1 MFFLIKVIK
10 MIYRYSENG
19 TQLERVILFA
29 EDDGVKVGVTH
40 PSGTLVCRLS
50 KTAARAMAKRMVELV
65 GDEPPSKPKIKT
77 FEKRQIVFFLRN
89 GERLSVIGEYSTC
102 IPEADGG
109 EYRINDIDGDTL
121 LVKCS
126 EVVAIQEHSLCPIE
140 EDQED
145 EA

>member
-1 MFFLIKVIK
+1 MVYKVF
-10 MIYRYSENG
+10 RYSEDG
-19 TQLERVILFA
+19 IDGVILFE
-29 EDDGVKVGVTH
+29 EDDGVKVGVIRPDGDYTSH
-40 PSGTLVCRLS
+40 LS
-50 KTAARAMAKRMVELV
+50 KTEARGVAKEILELV
-65 GDEPPSKPKIKT
+65 GDEPQSKPKIKT

-102 IPEADGG
+102 IPEADRG
-109 EYRINDIDGDTL
+109 EYRINDINGDTL

>member
-1 MFFLIKVIK
+1 

-19 TQLERVILFA
+19 LESVMIF
-29 EDDGVKVGVTH
+29 EKDDGVRIGIAH
-40 PSGTLVCRLS
+40 PDGTFTCPLS
-50 KTAARAMAKRMVELV
+50 KTAARALAKRIVELV

-77 FEKRQIVFFLRN
+77 FEKRQIVFFLRD
-89 GERLSVIGEYSTC
+89 GERLSVIGEYGTC
-102 IPEADGG
+102 IPDANMG
-109 EYRINDIDGDTL
+109 ECRINDIEGDTL

-126 EVVAIQEHSLCPIE
+126 EVIAIQDFPYPME

>member
-1 MFFLIKVIK
+1 

-19 TQLERVILFA
+19 FDGVMLFE
-29 EDDGVKVGVTH
+29 EDDGVRVGATRPDGDYTSH
-40 PSGTLVCRLS
+40 LS
-50 KTAARAMAKRMVELV
+50 KTAARAMAKRIVELV
-65 GDEPPSKPKIKT
+65 GDEPISKPKIKT
-77 FEKRQIVFFLRN
+77 FEKKQIVFFLRN

-102 IPEADGG
+102 IPEADMG
-109 EYRINDIDGDTL
+109 EYRITDIDGDTL

-140 EDQED
+140 EDRED

>member
-19 TQLERVILFA
+19 LESVMLF
-29 EDDGVKVGVTH
+29 EKDDGVRIGIAH
-40 PSGTLVCRLS
+40 PDGTFTCPLS
-50 KTAARAMAKRMVELV
+50 KTAARALAKRIVELV
-65 GDEPPSKPKIKT
+65 GDEPQSKPKIKT
-77 FEKRQIVFFLRN
+77 FEKRQIVFLLRS

-102 IPEADGG
+102 IPEADKG

-140 EDQED
+140 EERED

>member
-1 MFFLIKVIK
+1 MVYR
-10 MIYRYSENG
+10 IYRHSDNG
-19 TQLERVILFA
+19 L
-29 EDDGVKVGVTH
+29 DGVTIFAGGGGVRVGVTH
-40 PSGTLVCRLS
+40 LDKISTCLLS
-50 KTAARAMAKRMVELV
+50 KTAARAMAKKILEIV
-65 GDEPPSKPKIKT
+65 GDEPEPISKPKIKS
-77 FEKRQIVFFLRN
+77 FEKKQIVFFLRS

-140 EDQED
+140 EDQE
-145 EA
+145 EGEE

>member
-1 MFFLIKVIK
+1 

-19 TQLERVILFA
+19 LESVMIY
-29 EDDGVKVGVTH
+29 EVGDGVRIGIAHPDGTVTC
-40 PSGTLVCRLS
+40 PLS
-50 KTAARAMAKRMVELV
+50 KTAARAMAKKILEIV
-65 GDEPPSKPKIKT
+65 GDEPASKPKIKT
-77 FEKRQIVFFLRN
+77 FEKKQIVFFLRN

-102 IPEADGG
+102 IPEADMG